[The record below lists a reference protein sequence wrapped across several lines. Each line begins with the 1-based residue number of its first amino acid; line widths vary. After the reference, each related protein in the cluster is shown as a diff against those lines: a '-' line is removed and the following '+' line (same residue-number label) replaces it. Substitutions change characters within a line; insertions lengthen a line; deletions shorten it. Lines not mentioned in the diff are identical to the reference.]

1 VTAGDL
7 ETHAGFSI
15 LFGMAMDVFK
25 RLAELRI
32 IPVSII
38 DDASLADPMG
48 AALVAGGLAVA
59 EVTFR
64 TEAAEAAI
72 KALAKRGDLLVGAGT
87 VLTIENVKKA
97 VGGGA
102 AFIVTPGFNPK
113 VVDYCLEQNIPIT
126 PGTVTATE
134 IGLALDRG
142 VKVVKFFPSEAS
154 GGIKTLK
161 AVAAPYAMMKFVPTG
176 GIVPENLGDYLRFNQ
191 VLACGGSWM
200 VAKELL
206 AARNFDRIAEL
217 ARQAVELANKARPIG
232 GKA

>member
-1 VTAGDL
+1 
-7 ETHAGFSI
+7 
-15 LFGMAMDVFK
+15 MATDVFK
-25 RLAELRI
+25 RLAEI
-32 IPVSII
+32 KVIPVSVI
-38 DDASLADPMG
+38 DDAAMAEPMG
-48 AALVAGGLAVA
+48 AALAAGGLPVA

-64 TEAAEAAI
+64 TAAAEAAI

-87 VLTIENVKKA
+87 VLTIENVKTA

-102 AFIVTPGFNPK
+102 QFIVTPGFNPK
-113 VVDYCLEQNIPIT
+113 VVDYCLEHSIAIT

-142 VKVVKFFPSEAS
+142 VKVVKFFPAEAS

-161 AVAAPYAMMKFVPTG
+161 AVAAPYGMMKFVPTG
-176 GIVPENLGDYLRFNQ
+176 GITPENIGEYLKFGQ

-206 AARNFDRIAEL
+206 ANKQFDKITEL
-217 ARQAVELANKARPIG
+217 ARQAVALAEKARPIG
-232 GKA
+232 GK